1 MRQGLTRALLLS
13 AALLASTVAL
23 PASAADPTL
32 HEIYQAA
39 ESGHIDQ
46 AQQMISTVLADHP
59 NSAKAHY
66 VAAELDARQG
76 HVVGAREQLATA
88 ERLAPGLP
96 FAKPESVSALRAQL
110 GADSAAPRS
119 TTATV
124 TSRHAPAMPWTP
136 LVLGALL
143 LGLFFAWRSARRPV
157 SYVPQLPPA
166 NGAPYGYGS
175 SGPYPGTPPAGGGL
189 GSTLATGLAGGLAA
203 GAGIVAGEALMNRVL
218 GNGEREREV
227 LVRDDLAN
235 LDDRRGNADLGGS
248 DFGVNDGGNWDDSSA
263 DAGGGDDWG

>member
-1 MRQGLTRALLLS
+1 MPQGLARALLLS
-13 AALLASTVAL
+13 VALIGSAASL
-23 PASAADPTL
+23 PASAADPSL

-39 ESGHIDQ
+39 ESGHLDQ
-46 AQQMISTVLADHP
+46 AQTMIGTVLADHP

-76 HVVGAREQLATA
+76 HIVGAREQLATA

-96 FAKPESVSALRAQL
+96 FAKPEAVTALRARL
-110 GADSAAPRS
+110 SGASVP
-119 TTATV
+119 
-124 TSRHAPAMPWTP
+124 TSHAPSSGTPQSVPSIPWTP
-136 LVLGALL
+136 IVLGALL

-157 SYVPQLPPA
+157 AYVPQLPPA
-166 NGAPYGYGS
+166 NGATYGPGN
-175 SGPYPGTPPAGGGL
+175 GPYPGTPPAGGGL

-218 GNGEREREV
+218 GNGERGREV
-227 LVRDDLAN
+227 LVRDDAAG
-235 LDDRRGNADLGGS
+235 LDDRRGNADMGGA
-248 DFGVNDGGNWDDSSA
+248 DFGVNDAGSWDDSSA